1 MKTAVITGGSR
12 GIGKAIAIK
21 LSENKINVF
30 LIATKE
36 IHLKEVQNKIN
47 KIESEH
53 GNCEIFVCDVTNKDK
68 VFVFN
73 LS

>member
-21 LSENKINVF
+21 LSENKINIF

-47 KIESEH
+47 KIEIEH
-53 GNCEIFVCDVTNKDK
+53 GNCEIFVCDVTNRDK